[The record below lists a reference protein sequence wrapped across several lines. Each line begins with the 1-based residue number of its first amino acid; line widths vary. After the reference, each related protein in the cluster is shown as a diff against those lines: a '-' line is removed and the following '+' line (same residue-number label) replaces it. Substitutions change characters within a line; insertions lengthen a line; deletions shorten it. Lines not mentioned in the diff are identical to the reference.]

1 MNQIQN
7 LGTNKIHFNLEVE
20 VDKLV
25 SEAENEK
32 ISMIVERVAETM
44 KKEYGSA
51 VAEFESKL
59 TEAYDLID
67 KLSKRI
73 EKLETAVNSGQA
85 QQSSSQ
91 EYKTVSSFPTSGKI
105 TTLSEEQMKKILSY
119 PNEYKKRGN
128 WIYYTSPF
136 LSKDQYKYIYRVRSN
151 GTENEQILPMKI
163 SAYFSWDISW
173 DIENQYIEFLDEH
186 EEYRRMPIPPEKS
199 QTPESSKN
207 KTTTLSEEQIQEIL
221 SYSDKYKKKEDW
233 IYYTYPLNER
243 YAYLYRVRSNGTDN
257 EKILPMKISA
267 RGYEWHIKA
276 DCIEFEDENFNK
288 RRMPIPPEPPKTTH
302 TSKNAK
308 PALSKQEIKY
318 ILSYS
323 SCYRREG
330 DWIYSVDPDA
340 GRYSYLY
347 RCRSDGSE
355 NKKLLDFKIDK
366 NYGWS
371 VKNGQ
376 IKVKDQEGKVRK
388 FTITN

>member
-73 EKLETAVNSGQA
+73 EKLETAVNSSPE
-85 QQSSSQ
+85 QQFATK
-91 EYKTVSSFPTSGKI
+91 EYKTVPSFPTSGK
-105 TTLSEEQMKKILSY
+105 L
-119 PNEYKKRGN
+119 
-128 WIYYTSPF
+128 
-136 LSKDQYKYIYRVRSN
+136 
-151 GTENEQILPMKI
+151 
-163 SAYFSWDISW
+163 
-173 DIENQYIEFLDEH
+173 
-186 EEYRRMPIPPEKS
+186 
-199 QTPESSKN
+199 
-207 KTTTLSEEQIQEIL
+207 TTLSEEQIQEIL
-221 SYSDKYKKKEDW
+221 SYSDKCEKKGDW
-233 IYYTYPLNER
+233 IYYTYPLNKD

-257 EKILPMKISA
+257 EKILPMKIYA
-267 RGYEWHIKA
+267 DYWEIQT
-276 DCIEFEDENFNK
+276 DCIKFRDENFNK
-288 RRMPIPPEPPKTTH
+288 RRMPIPPEPP
-302 TSKNAK
+302 KNAK

-355 NKKLLDFKIDK
+355 NKKLLDFKIDTT
-366 NYGWS
+366 YGWS

>member
-91 EYKTVSSFPTSGKI
+91 EYKTVSSFPTSGEI
-105 TTLSEEQMKKILSY
+105 
-119 PNEYKKRGN
+119 
-128 WIYYTSPF
+128 
-136 LSKDQYKYIYRVRSN
+136 
-151 GTENEQILPMKI
+151 
-163 SAYFSWDISW
+163 
-173 DIENQYIEFLDEH
+173 
-186 EEYRRMPIPPEKS
+186 
-199 QTPESSKN
+199 
-207 KTTTLSEEQIQEIL
+207 TTLSEEQIQEIL
-221 SYSDKYKKKEDW
+221 SYSDKYKKKGDW
-233 IYYTYPLNER
+233 IYYTYPLNKD

-257 EKILPMKISA
+257 EKILPMKICAGIS
-267 RGYEWHIKA
+267 WDWDINA
-276 DCIEFEDENFNK
+276 DCIEFKDRNSNI
-288 RRMPIPPEPPKTTH
+288 RRMPIPPEPPK
-302 TSKNAK
+302 NAK
-308 PALSKQEIKY
+308 PALSEREIKY

-355 NKKLLDFKIDK
+355 NKKLLDFKIDTM
-366 NYGWS
+366 YDWS

>member
-73 EKLETAVNSGQA
+73 EKLETAVNSSPE
-85 QQSSSQ
+85 QQFATK
-91 EYKTVSSFPTSGKI
+91 EYKTVPSFPTSGK
-105 TTLSEEQMKKILSY
+105 L
-119 PNEYKKRGN
+119 
-128 WIYYTSPF
+128 
-136 LSKDQYKYIYRVRSN
+136 
-151 GTENEQILPMKI
+151 
-163 SAYFSWDISW
+163 
-173 DIENQYIEFLDEH
+173 
-186 EEYRRMPIPPEKS
+186 
-199 QTPESSKN
+199 
-207 KTTTLSEEQIQEIL
+207 TTLSEEQIQEIL

-233 IYYTYPLNER
+233 IYYTYPLNED

-257 EKILPMKISA
+257 EKILPMKIYA
-267 RGYEWHIKA
+267 DYWEIQT
-276 DCIEFEDENFNK
+276 DCIKFRDENFNK
-288 RRMPIPPEPPKTTH
+288 RRMPIPPEPP
-302 TSKNAK
+302 KNAK

-355 NKKLLDFKIDK
+355 NKKLLDFKIDTM
-366 NYGWS
+366 YDWS

>member
-91 EYKTVSSFPTSGKI
+91 EYKTVSSFPTSGEI
-105 TTLSEEQMKKILSY
+105 
-119 PNEYKKRGN
+119 
-128 WIYYTSPF
+128 
-136 LSKDQYKYIYRVRSN
+136 
-151 GTENEQILPMKI
+151 
-163 SAYFSWDISW
+163 
-173 DIENQYIEFLDEH
+173 
-186 EEYRRMPIPPEKS
+186 
-199 QTPESSKN
+199 
-207 KTTTLSEEQIQEIL
+207 TTLSEEQIQEIL
-221 SYSDKYKKKEDW
+221 SYSDKYKKKGDW
-233 IYYTYPLNER
+233 IYYTYPLNKD

-267 RGYEWHIKA
+267 SIAWGWDINA
-276 DCIEFEDENFNK
+276 DGIEFRDENFNK
-288 RRMPIPPEPPKTTH
+288 RHKPIPPEPPKTTH

-318 ILSYS
+318 ILSYP
-323 SCYRREG
+323 SCYRRER

-355 NKKLLDFKIDK
+355 NKKLLDFKIDTT
-366 NYGWS
+366 YGWS

>member
-91 EYKTVSSFPTSGKI
+91 EYKTVSSFPTSGEI
-105 TTLSEEQMKKILSY
+105 
-119 PNEYKKRGN
+119 
-128 WIYYTSPF
+128 
-136 LSKDQYKYIYRVRSN
+136 
-151 GTENEQILPMKI
+151 
-163 SAYFSWDISW
+163 
-173 DIENQYIEFLDEH
+173 
-186 EEYRRMPIPPEKS
+186 
-199 QTPESSKN
+199 
-207 KTTTLSEEQIQEIL
+207 TTLSEEQIQEIL

-233 IYYTYPLNER
+233 IYYTYPLNNKD

-257 EKILPMKISA
+257 EKILPMKIYARSA
-267 RGYEWHIKA
+267 YDWDIKA
-276 DCIEFEDENFNK
+276 DCIEFRDENSNK

-302 TSKNAK
+302 TSQNAK

>member
-1 MNQIQN
+1 
-7 LGTNKIHFNLEVE
+7 
-20 VDKLV
+20 
-25 SEAENEK
+25 
-32 ISMIVERVAETM
+32 
-44 KKEYGSA
+44 
-51 VAEFESKL
+51 
-59 TEAYDLID
+59 
-67 KLSKRI
+67 
-73 EKLETAVNSGQA
+73 
-85 QQSSSQ
+85 
-91 EYKTVSSFPTSGKI
+91 
-105 TTLSEEQMKKILSY
+105 MKKILSY
-119 PNEYKKRGN
+119 PHEYKKIGN

-163 SAYFSWDISW
+163 SAYLPW

-221 SYSDKYKKKEDW
+221 SYSDKHQEKGNW
-233 IYYTYPLNER
+233 IYYTCPLSER
-243 YAYLYRVRSNGTDN
+243 YAYLYRVRTDGTDN
-257 EKILPMKISA
+257 EKILPMKIFSNTHWWSVESDSI
-267 RGYEWHIKA
+267 R
-276 DCIEFEDENFNK
+276 FEDENNNK
-288 RRMPIPPEPPKTTH
+288 RRMPIPPEPPKITH

-308 PALSKQEIKY
+308 PAFSKQEIKY
-318 ILSYS
+318 ILAHS
-323 SCYRREG
+323 SCYRKEG

-347 RCRSDGSE
+347 RCHSDGSE
-355 NKKLLDFKIDK
+355 NKKFLDFKIDTT
-366 NYGWS
+366 YDWS

>member
-73 EKLETAVNSGQA
+73 EKLETAVNSSPE
-85 QQSSSQ
+85 QQFATK
-91 EYKTVSSFPTSGKI
+91 EYKTVPSFPTSGK
-105 TTLSEEQMKKILSY
+105 L
-119 PNEYKKRGN
+119 
-128 WIYYTSPF
+128 
-136 LSKDQYKYIYRVRSN
+136 
-151 GTENEQILPMKI
+151 
-163 SAYFSWDISW
+163 
-173 DIENQYIEFLDEH
+173 
-186 EEYRRMPIPPEKS
+186 
-199 QTPESSKN
+199 
-207 KTTTLSEEQIQEIL
+207 TTLSEEQIQEIL
-221 SYSDKYKKKEDW
+221 SYSDKCEKKGDW
-233 IYYTYPLNER
+233 IYYTYPLNEY

-257 EKILPMKISA
+257 EKILPMKIYA
-267 RGYEWHIKA
+267 DYWEIQT
-276 DCIEFEDENFNK
+276 DCIKFRDENFNK
-288 RRMPIPPEPPKTTH
+288 RRMPIPPEPP
-302 TSKNAK
+302 KNAK

-355 NKKLLDFKIDK
+355 NKKLLDFKIDTM
-366 NYGWS
+366 YDWS

>member
-73 EKLETAVNSGQA
+73 EKLETAVNSSPE
-85 QQSSSQ
+85 QQFATK
-91 EYKTVSSFPTSGKI
+91 EYKTVPSFPTSGK
-105 TTLSEEQMKKILSY
+105 L
-119 PNEYKKRGN
+119 
-128 WIYYTSPF
+128 
-136 LSKDQYKYIYRVRSN
+136 
-151 GTENEQILPMKI
+151 
-163 SAYFSWDISW
+163 
-173 DIENQYIEFLDEH
+173 
-186 EEYRRMPIPPEKS
+186 
-199 QTPESSKN
+199 
-207 KTTTLSEEQIQEIL
+207 TTLSEEQIQEIL
-221 SYSDKYKKKEDW
+221 SYSDKHQEKGNW
-233 IYYTYPLNER
+233 IYYTYPLNKD

-257 EKILPMKISA
+257 EKILPMKIYA
-267 RGYEWHIKA
+267 DYWEIQT
-276 DCIEFEDENFNK
+276 DCIKFRDENFNK
-288 RRMPIPPEPPKTTH
+288 RRMPIPPEPP
-302 TSKNAK
+302 KNAK

-355 NKKLLDFKIDK
+355 NKKLLDFKIDTM
-366 NYGWS
+366 YDWS

>member
-73 EKLETAVNSGQA
+73 EKLETAVNSSPE
-85 QQSSSQ
+85 QQFATK
-91 EYKTVSSFPTSGKI
+91 EYKTVPSFPTSGK
-105 TTLSEEQMKKILSY
+105 L
-119 PNEYKKRGN
+119 
-128 WIYYTSPF
+128 
-136 LSKDQYKYIYRVRSN
+136 
-151 GTENEQILPMKI
+151 
-163 SAYFSWDISW
+163 
-173 DIENQYIEFLDEH
+173 
-186 EEYRRMPIPPEKS
+186 
-199 QTPESSKN
+199 
-207 KTTTLSEEQIQEIL
+207 TTLSEEQIQEIL

-233 IYYTYPLNER
+233 IYYTYPLNKD

-257 EKILPMKISA
+257 EKILPMKIYA
-267 RGYEWHIKA
+267 DYWEIQT
-276 DCIEFEDENFNK
+276 DCIKFRDENFNK
-288 RRMPIPPEPPKTTH
+288 RRMPIPPEPP
-302 TSKNAK
+302 KNAK

-355 NKKLLDFKIDK
+355 NKKLLDFKIDTT
-366 NYGWS
+366 YGWS

>member
-73 EKLETAVNSGQA
+73 EKLETAVNSSPE
-85 QQSSSQ
+85 QQFATK
-91 EYKTVSSFPTSGKI
+91 EYKTVPSFPTSGK
-105 TTLSEEQMKKILSY
+105 L
-119 PNEYKKRGN
+119 
-128 WIYYTSPF
+128 
-136 LSKDQYKYIYRVRSN
+136 
-151 GTENEQILPMKI
+151 
-163 SAYFSWDISW
+163 
-173 DIENQYIEFLDEH
+173 
-186 EEYRRMPIPPEKS
+186 
-199 QTPESSKN
+199 
-207 KTTTLSEEQIQEIL
+207 TTLSEEQIQEIL
-221 SYSDKYKKKEDW
+221 SYSDKCEKKGDW
-233 IYYTYPLNER
+233 IYYTYPLNKD

-257 EKILPMKISA
+257 EKILPMKIYA
-267 RGYEWHIKA
+267 DYWEIQT
-276 DCIEFEDENFNK
+276 DCIKFRDENFNK

-355 NKKLLDFKIDK
+355 NKKLLDFKIDTT
-366 NYGWS
+366 YGWS

>member
-73 EKLETAVNSGQA
+73 EKLETAVNSSPE
-85 QQSSSQ
+85 QQFATK
-91 EYKTVSSFPTSGKI
+91 EYKTVPSFPTSGK
-105 TTLSEEQMKKILSY
+105 L
-119 PNEYKKRGN
+119 
-128 WIYYTSPF
+128 
-136 LSKDQYKYIYRVRSN
+136 
-151 GTENEQILPMKI
+151 
-163 SAYFSWDISW
+163 
-173 DIENQYIEFLDEH
+173 
-186 EEYRRMPIPPEKS
+186 
-199 QTPESSKN
+199 
-207 KTTTLSEEQIQEIL
+207 TTLSEEQIQEIL

-243 YAYLYRVRSNGTDN
+243 RAYLYRVRSNGTDN
-257 EKILPMKISA
+257 EKILPMKICAGIS
-267 RGYEWHIKA
+267 WDWDIKA

-347 RCRSDGSE
+347 RCRCDGSE
-355 NKKLLDFKIDK
+355 NKKLLDFKIDTT
-366 NYGWS
+366 YGWS

>member
-91 EYKTVSSFPTSGKI
+91 EYKTVSSFPTSGEI

-119 PNEYKKRGN
+119 PNKYKKVGN

-163 SAYFSWDISW
+163 SAYLPW

-221 SYSDKYKKKEDW
+221 SYSDKYKKKGDW
-233 IYYTYPLNER
+233 IYYTYPLNKD

-257 EKILPMKISA
+257 EKILPMEIST
-267 RGYEWHIKA
+267 YFSWEWDINA
-276 DCIEFEDENFNK
+276 DCIEFKDRNSNI
-288 RRMPIPPEPPKTTH
+288 RRMPIPPEPPK
-302 TSKNAK
+302 NAK
-308 PALSKQEIKY
+308 PALSEREIKY

-323 SCYRREG
+323 SCYSYRREG
-330 DWIYSVDPDA
+330 DWIYYADP
-340 GRYSYLY
+340 GTYSYLY

-355 NKKLLDFKIDK
+355 NKKLLDFKIDTT
-366 NYGWS
+366 YDWS

>member
-73 EKLETAVNSGQA
+73 EKLETAVNSSPE
-85 QQSSSQ
+85 QQFATK
-91 EYKTVSSFPTSGKI
+91 EYKTVPSFPTSGK
-105 TTLSEEQMKKILSY
+105 L
-119 PNEYKKRGN
+119 
-128 WIYYTSPF
+128 
-136 LSKDQYKYIYRVRSN
+136 
-151 GTENEQILPMKI
+151 
-163 SAYFSWDISW
+163 
-173 DIENQYIEFLDEH
+173 
-186 EEYRRMPIPPEKS
+186 
-199 QTPESSKN
+199 
-207 KTTTLSEEQIQEIL
+207 TTLSEEQIQEIL
-221 SYSDKYKKKEDW
+221 SYSDKHQEKGNW
-233 IYYTYPLNER
+233 IYYTYPLNESR
-243 YAYLYRVRSNGTDN
+243 AYLYRVRSNGTDN
-257 EKILPMKISA
+257 EKILPMKIISKTLWWSVESDSI
-267 RGYEWHIKA
+267 R
-276 DCIEFEDENFNK
+276 FEDENNNK

-355 NKKLLDFKIDK
+355 NKKLLDFKIDTT
-366 NYGWS
+366 YGWS

>member
-73 EKLETAVNSGQA
+73 EKLETAVNSSPE
-85 QQSSSQ
+85 QQFATK
-91 EYKTVSSFPTSGKI
+91 EYKTVPSFPTSGK
-105 TTLSEEQMKKILSY
+105 L
-119 PNEYKKRGN
+119 
-128 WIYYTSPF
+128 
-136 LSKDQYKYIYRVRSN
+136 
-151 GTENEQILPMKI
+151 
-163 SAYFSWDISW
+163 
-173 DIENQYIEFLDEH
+173 
-186 EEYRRMPIPPEKS
+186 
-199 QTPESSKN
+199 
-207 KTTTLSEEQIQEIL
+207 TTLSEEQIQEIL

-233 IYYTYPLNER
+233 IYYTYPLNEY

-257 EKILPMKISA
+257 EKILPMEIST
-267 RGYEWHIKA
+267 YFSWEWDINA
-276 DCIEFEDENFNK
+276 DCIEFKDRNSNI

-302 TSKNAK
+302 TSQNAK

-355 NKKLLDFKIDK
+355 NKKLLDFKIDTT
-366 NYGWS
+366 YDWS

>member
-73 EKLETAVNSGQA
+73 EKLETAVNSSPE
-85 QQSSSQ
+85 QQFATK
-91 EYKTVSSFPTSGKI
+91 EYKTVPSFPTSGK
-105 TTLSEEQMKKILSY
+105 L
-119 PNEYKKRGN
+119 
-128 WIYYTSPF
+128 
-136 LSKDQYKYIYRVRSN
+136 
-151 GTENEQILPMKI
+151 
-163 SAYFSWDISW
+163 
-173 DIENQYIEFLDEH
+173 
-186 EEYRRMPIPPEKS
+186 
-199 QTPESSKN
+199 
-207 KTTTLSEEQIQEIL
+207 TTLSEEQIQEIL

-243 YAYLYRVRSNGTDN
+243 RAYLYRVRSNGTDN
-257 EKILPMKISA
+257 EKILPMKICAGIS
-267 RGYEWHIKA
+267 WDWDIKA

-355 NKKLLDFKIDK
+355 NKKLLDFKIDTT
-366 NYGWS
+366 YGWS

>member
-73 EKLETAVNSGQA
+73 EKLETAVNSSPE
-85 QQSSSQ
+85 QQFATK
-91 EYKTVSSFPTSGKI
+91 EYKTVPSFPTSGK
-105 TTLSEEQMKKILSY
+105 L
-119 PNEYKKRGN
+119 
-128 WIYYTSPF
+128 
-136 LSKDQYKYIYRVRSN
+136 
-151 GTENEQILPMKI
+151 
-163 SAYFSWDISW
+163 
-173 DIENQYIEFLDEH
+173 
-186 EEYRRMPIPPEKS
+186 
-199 QTPESSKN
+199 
-207 KTTTLSEEQIQEIL
+207 TTLSEEQIQEIL

-233 IYYTYPLNER
+233 IYYTYPLNKD

-257 EKILPMKISA
+257 EKILPMKIYA
-267 RGYEWHIKA
+267 DYWEIQT
-276 DCIEFEDENFNK
+276 DCIKFRDENFNK

-355 NKKLLDFKIDK
+355 NKKLLDFKIDTM
-366 NYGWS
+366 YDWS

>member
-73 EKLETAVNSGQA
+73 EKLETAVNSSPE
-85 QQSSSQ
+85 QQFATK
-91 EYKTVSSFPTSGKI
+91 EYKTVPSFPTSGK
-105 TTLSEEQMKKILSY
+105 L
-119 PNEYKKRGN
+119 
-128 WIYYTSPF
+128 
-136 LSKDQYKYIYRVRSN
+136 
-151 GTENEQILPMKI
+151 
-163 SAYFSWDISW
+163 
-173 DIENQYIEFLDEH
+173 
-186 EEYRRMPIPPEKS
+186 
-199 QTPESSKN
+199 
-207 KTTTLSEEQIQEIL
+207 TTLSEEQIQEIL

-233 IYYTYPLNER
+233 IYYTYPLNESR
-243 YAYLYRVRSNGTDN
+243 AYLYRVRSNGTDN
-257 EKILPMKISA
+257 EKILPMKICAGIS
-267 RGYEWHIKA
+267 WDWDINA
-276 DCIEFEDENFNK
+276 DCIKFEDENHNK
-288 RRMPIPPEPPKTTH
+288 RRMPIPPEPP
-302 TSKNAK
+302 KNAK

-355 NKKLLDFKIDK
+355 NKKLLDFKIDTT
-366 NYGWS
+366 YDWS

>member
-73 EKLETAVNSGQA
+73 EKLETAVNSSPE
-85 QQSSSQ
+85 QQFATK
-91 EYKTVSSFPTSGKI
+91 EYKTVPSFPTSGK
-105 TTLSEEQMKKILSY
+105 L
-119 PNEYKKRGN
+119 
-128 WIYYTSPF
+128 
-136 LSKDQYKYIYRVRSN
+136 
-151 GTENEQILPMKI
+151 
-163 SAYFSWDISW
+163 
-173 DIENQYIEFLDEH
+173 
-186 EEYRRMPIPPEKS
+186 
-199 QTPESSKN
+199 
-207 KTTTLSEEQIQEIL
+207 TTLSEEQIQEIL

-243 YAYLYRVRSNGTDN
+243 RAYLYRVRSNGTDN

-267 RGYEWHIKA
+267 TWYWDINA
-276 DCIEFEDENFNK
+276 DCIEFTDENLNK

-355 NKKLLDFKIDK
+355 NKKLLDFKIDTT
-366 NYGWS
+366 YGWS

>member
-91 EYKTVSSFPTSGKI
+91 EYKTVSSFPTSGEI
-105 TTLSEEQMKKILSY
+105 
-119 PNEYKKRGN
+119 
-128 WIYYTSPF
+128 
-136 LSKDQYKYIYRVRSN
+136 
-151 GTENEQILPMKI
+151 
-163 SAYFSWDISW
+163 
-173 DIENQYIEFLDEH
+173 
-186 EEYRRMPIPPEKS
+186 
-199 QTPESSKN
+199 
-207 KTTTLSEEQIQEIL
+207 TTLSEEQIQEIL

-233 IYYTYPLNER
+233 IYYTYPLNED

-267 RGYEWHIKA
+267 SHYWEIQT
-276 DCIEFEDENFNK
+276 DCIEFRDENFNK
-288 RRMPIPPEPPKTTH
+288 RRMPIPPEPPK
-302 TSKNAK
+302 NAK
-308 PALSKQEIKY
+308 PALSKREIKY

-355 NKKLLDFKIDK
+355 NKKLLDFKIDTT
-366 NYGWS
+366 YDWS

>member
-85 QQSSSQ
+85 QQFSSQ
-91 EYKTVSSFPTSGKI
+91 EYKTVSSFPTSGEI
-105 TTLSEEQMKKILSY
+105 
-119 PNEYKKRGN
+119 
-128 WIYYTSPF
+128 
-136 LSKDQYKYIYRVRSN
+136 
-151 GTENEQILPMKI
+151 
-163 SAYFSWDISW
+163 
-173 DIENQYIEFLDEH
+173 
-186 EEYRRMPIPPEKS
+186 
-199 QTPESSKN
+199 
-207 KTTTLSEEQIQEIL
+207 TTLSEEQIQEIL

-233 IYYTYPLNER
+233 IYYTYPLNEY

-267 RGYEWHIKA
+267 QRAYW
-276 DCIEFEDENFNK
+276 
-288 RRMPIPPEPPKTTH
+288 
-302 TSKNAK
+302 
-308 PALSKQEIKY
+308 
-318 ILSYS
+318 
-323 SCYRREG
+323 
-330 DWIYSVDPDA
+330 
-340 GRYSYLY
+340 
-347 RCRSDGSE
+347 
-355 NKKLLDFKIDK
+355 
-366 NYGWS
+366 
-371 VKNGQ
+371 
-376 IKVKDQEGKVRK
+376 
-388 FTITN
+388 

>member
-91 EYKTVSSFPTSGKI
+91 EYKTVSSFPTSGEI
-105 TTLSEEQMKKILSY
+105 
-119 PNEYKKRGN
+119 
-128 WIYYTSPF
+128 
-136 LSKDQYKYIYRVRSN
+136 
-151 GTENEQILPMKI
+151 
-163 SAYFSWDISW
+163 
-173 DIENQYIEFLDEH
+173 
-186 EEYRRMPIPPEKS
+186 
-199 QTPESSKN
+199 
-207 KTTTLSEEQIQEIL
+207 TTLSEEQIQEIL
-221 SYSDKYKKKEDW
+221 SYSDKHQEKGNW
-233 IYYTYPLNER
+233 IYYTYPLNEY

-267 RGYEWHIKA
+267 TWYWDINA
-276 DCIEFEDENFNK
+276 DCIEFTDENLNK

-302 TSKNAK
+302 TSQNAK

-355 NKKLLDFKIDK
+355 NKKLLDFKIDTM
-366 NYGWS
+366 YDWS

>member
-73 EKLETAVNSGQA
+73 EKLETAVHSGQA

-91 EYKTVSSFPTSGKI
+91 EYKTVSSFPTSGEI
-105 TTLSEEQMKKILSY
+105 
-119 PNEYKKRGN
+119 
-128 WIYYTSPF
+128 
-136 LSKDQYKYIYRVRSN
+136 
-151 GTENEQILPMKI
+151 
-163 SAYFSWDISW
+163 
-173 DIENQYIEFLDEH
+173 
-186 EEYRRMPIPPEKS
+186 
-199 QTPESSKN
+199 
-207 KTTTLSEEQIQEIL
+207 TTLSEEQIQEIL

-243 YAYLYRVRSNGTDN
+243 RAYLYRVRSNGTDN
-257 EKILPMKISA
+257 EKILPMKICAGIS
-267 RGYEWHIKA
+267 WDWDIKA

-330 DWIYSVDPDA
+330 DWIYYADP
-340 GRYSYLY
+340 GTYSYLY

-355 NKKLLDFKIDK
+355 NKKLLDFKIDTT
-366 NYGWS
+366 YGWS